1 MVAVHG
7 GQGHKSFKEAF
18 AALKAAKE
26 KCLPGPRIKENILLS
41 LKQNVKKILKR
52 ILVRTIRR

>member
-18 AALKAAKE
+18 ADAK
-26 KCLPGPRIKENILLS
+26 KRVRKNLLGPRIKENILLA
-41 LKQNVKKILKR
+41 LKQNVKNLLKR
-52 ILVRTIRR
+52 IHVKNNT